1 MIGKKK
7 KFFVCIKNIIFYSE
21 YIEELLIFLFKALSV
36 VGIYVWELL
45 VQLCVDFFNRL
56 KLILLLRWRMGI
68 KTGELVSFV
77 FGFFNLDM
85 IVLEYLKVFL
95 EIN

>member
-1 MIGKKK
+1 
-7 KFFVCIKNIIFYSE
+7 
-21 YIEELLIFLFKALSV
+21 
-36 VGIYVWELL
+36 
-45 VQLCVDFFNRL
+45 
-56 KLILLLRWRMGI
+56 MGI

-95 EIN
+95 EINWFNIVILKSIFLEVCFWFFKL